1 MNTNKED
8 AEKFEKSKWVQRMK
22 EILSDPQRLAEF
34 EQAVA
39 KFLEVKG
46 KSSPAMARAHQAYR
60 MFRTGKAKDLLTP
73 RNAILLGAALLY
85 LISPMDAIPDF
96 APVIG
101 LLDDL
106 GILSLILAVV
116 IPTFLKNND
125 DVPAETQEELQRE
138 ARIIET
144 ELNDAQQIDA
154 EIIDTTDIPE
164 AEAEKN
170 SAVSPIAKR
179 LAAYFRQ
186 KK

>member
-1 MNTNKED
+1 MNNKKDTES
-8 AEKFEKSKWVQRMK
+8 FEKSKWVQRMK

-39 KFLEVKG
+39 KFLEAKG

-106 GILSLILAVV
+106 GILSLILALV
-116 IPTFLKNND
+116 IPAFLKND
-125 DVPAETQEELQRE
+125 GVPSETGEELRRE
-138 ARIIET
+138 ARVIEN
-144 ELNDAQQIDA
+144 ELNEAQQIDA
-154 EIIDTTDIPE
+154 EIIDDAEIPQT
-164 AEAEKN
+164 EAEKDT
-170 SAVSPIAKR
+170 SLTATAKR